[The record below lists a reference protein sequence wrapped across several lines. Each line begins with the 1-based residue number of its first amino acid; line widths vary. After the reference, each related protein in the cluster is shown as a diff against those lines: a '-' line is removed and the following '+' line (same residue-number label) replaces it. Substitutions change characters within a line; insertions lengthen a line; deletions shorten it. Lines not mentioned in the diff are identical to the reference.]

1 MENIRV
7 KVSTFLLGI
16 ILGVSTMSVLAAVA
30 YGEWGYYGPFLGIN
44 YQNQAYVGVLS
55 SGVYA
60 GTKVSRNR
68 NESGNVPIGYMGSQ
82 ARLFKNDAL
91 YSSSTMTYN
100 DEPLWSFSVTTGST
114 TNTGTYYSKGITAAY
129 NGNGYDYYYTFASPS
144 QNY

>member
-1 MENIRV
+1 MKNIKV

-30 YGEWGYYGPFLGIN
+30 YGEWGYYGPFLGYE

-55 SGVYA
+55 SGVWA
-60 GTKVSRNR
+60 GTTVSRNR
-68 NESGNVPIGYMGSQ
+68 NESGNVPIGYMGCQ
-82 ARLFKNDAL
+82 ARLFKDNAL

-100 DEPLWSFSVTTGST
+100 DEPLWSFTKITDST
-114 TNTGTYYSKGITAAY
+114 TKTGTYYSKGITAAY
-129 NGNGYDYYYTFASPS
+129 NGNGYSNYYTFASPS